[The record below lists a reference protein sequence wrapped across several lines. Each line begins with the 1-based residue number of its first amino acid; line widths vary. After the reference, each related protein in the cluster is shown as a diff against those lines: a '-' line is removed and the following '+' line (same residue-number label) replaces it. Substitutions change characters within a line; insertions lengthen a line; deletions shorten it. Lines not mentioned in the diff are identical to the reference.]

1 MVAPR
6 LTQVAIAA
14 AGLLLAMKL
23 FTLGQGG
30 ADWSLVP
37 VATAETKTATAEP
50 AAPAARADAPKAES
64 KAEAPL
70 DYSAAEIEVLQALT
84 KRREQIE
91 ARAGEL
97 DLRENMLKVAEKR
110 VDERIAELKKLEA
123 QINALVKQA
132 DEQEEQNLR
141 SLVKVYENMKP
152 GDAARIFEKLEDKV
166 LLSVVERMKEA
177 KLAPVLAVMDPGRAQ
192 KLTVDLATR
201 RQVVPKQ
208 G

>member
-1 MVAPR
+1 MFAPR
-6 LTQVAIAA
+6 LTQVSIAA
-14 AGLLLAMKL
+14 VGLLLTMKL

-30 ADWSLVP
+30 ADWSIVP
-37 VATAETKTATAEP
+37 PATAETKTAAVEPP
-50 AAPAARADAPKAES
+50 AAAAPKAES
-64 KAEAPL
+64 KAEVPL

-84 KRREQIE
+84 KRRQQIE

-177 KLAPVLAVMDPGRAQ
+177 KLAPVLAVMDPTRAQ

-201 RQVVPKQ
+201 KQIVPRQ

>member
-1 MVAPR
+1 MFAPR
-6 LTQVAIAA
+6 LTQVSIAA
-14 AGLLLAMKL
+14 VGLLLTMKL
-23 FTLGQGG
+23 FTLGEGG
-30 ADWSLVP
+30 ADWSIVP
-37 VATAETKTATAEP
+37 PATAETKTATAEP
-50 AAPAARADAPKAES
+50 PAAAPKAES

-123 QINALVKQA
+123 KINALVKQA

-177 KLAPVLAVMDPGRAQ
+177 KLAPVLAVMDPSRAQ

-201 RQVVPKQ
+201 KQIVPRQ